1 MPPFLRLPAGF
12 SSSDNIISDI
22 SGLSIGFA
30 IFLSDI
36 SDTGDII
43 SDIADFV
50 NRFRKI
56 LSDISDY
63 FLCYNLCTLCYI
75 ACYLAGGRLD

>member
-1 MPPFLRLPAGF
+1 ML
-12 SSSDNIISDI
+12 
-22 SGLSIGFA
+22 
-30 IFLSDI
+30 LSDI
-36 SDTGDII
+36 SDSDNII

-56 LSDISDY
+56 FSDISGY
-63 FLCYNLCTLCYI
+63 FLCYIMCTLCYT